1 MRRGHVH
8 KVLASRGWLAEID
21 PALGAAVINAGRI
34 IAFRRGEAL
43 YHPGD
48 EPGGM
53 YGVAEG
59 GIVLSTLGRD
69 DLPVAGHIV
78 RPCTWFGYGSVFDRQ
93 RRMLIPTANEPSLV
107 LYVSLSEFERLRVAF
122 PSSGRAFGQLATR
135 GEAIYLAIVT
145 DLLIANTDR
154 RLAAVLLRVTGAETP
169 DRARNIP
176 IDPQADPWAGPDGV
190 PLTQAMLAQLANAS
204 PHTVARFVER
214 AVRAAWIDWKYGRVR
229 ILELGQLIAFAAGQR
244 KRLPLD

>member
-1 MRRGHVH
+1 MRRGDVH
-8 KVLASRGWLAEID
+8 KILASRGWLAEID
-21 PALGAAVINAGRI
+21 PALGAAVISAGRLI
-34 IAFRRGEAL
+34 ELRRGEAL

-59 GIVLSTLGRD
+59 GIVLSTVGRD

-78 RPCTWFGYGSVFDRQ
+78 RPCTWFGYGSFFDRKQ
-93 RRMLIPTANEPSLV
+93 RMLIPAANETSRV
-107 LYVSLSEFERLRVAF
+107 LHVALSEYDKLRAAF
-122 PSSGRAFGQLATR
+122 PSASRAFGQLAMR

-169 DRARNIP
+169 DRPRGSP
-176 IDPQADPWAGPDGV
+176 IDPLADPWAAPGGV
-190 PLTQAMLAQLANAS
+190 PLTQEMLAQLANAS
-204 PHTVARFVER
+204 PHTVARFVDR
-214 AVRAAWIDWKYGRVR
+214 VGKAGWIDWKYGRVR
-229 ILELGQLIAFAAGQR
+229 ILELEQLTAFAAGQ
-244 KRLPLD
+244 

>member
-1 MRRGHVH
+1 MRRGHAH
-8 KVLASRGWLAEID
+8 KTLASRGWLAEID
-21 PALGAAVINAGRI
+21 PALAAAVIDAGRL

-48 EPGGM
+48 APGGM

-69 DLPVAGHIV
+69 DLPVAAHIV
-78 RPCTWFGYGSVFDRQ
+78 RPCTWFGYGSIFDRQ
-93 RRMLIPTANEPSLV
+93 RRMLIPTANEASLV
-107 LYVSLSEFERLRVAF
+107 LYVGLSEFERLRAAF

-145 DLLIANTDR
+145 DLLIANTNR

-169 DRARNIP
+169 DRPGGFP
-176 IDPQADPWAGPDGV
+176 INPLADSWANPGGV

-204 PHTVARFVER
+204 AHTVARFVD
-214 AVRAAWIDWKYGRVR
+214 RAAKAGWIDWKYGRVR
-229 ILELGQLIAFAAGQR
+229 ILDLAQLKAFAAGQQEG
-244 KRLPLD
+244 LPRA